1 MPSRASRARALPA
14 LVALALTVGSA
25 LPAVGQGVDAAPPGT
40 RVRVMARGITA
51 RPLVGVVNE
60 WRPDALVIRS
70 IDRPGTMRI
79 PLPALTRL
87 DVSQGR
93 HSHWVRGGAIGLA
106 AGLAAS
112 GLFLAAFCSDLDTS
126 CHADTVGRVLA
137 IFGLPPTMI
146 GLGIGLA
153 IRSER
158 WERVPLPGSQASG
171 PGDGQRVA
179 AGLRIPF

>member
-1 MPSRASRARALPA
+1 VLPA

-51 RPLVGVVNE
+51 RPLVGVVND
-60 WRPDALVIRS
+60 WQPDALVIRS
-70 IDRPGTMRI
+70 IEHPTTMRI

-93 HSHWVRGGAIGLA
+93 RSHWVRGGAIGLVT
-106 AGLAAS
+106 GLAAS
-112 GLFLAAFCSDLDTS
+112 GLFLAAFCSDPDTS
-126 CHADTVGRVLA
+126 CHADTVGKVTA

-158 WERVPLPGSQASG
+158 WERVPLPSG
-171 PGDGQRVA
+171 RAAGLDDEHRVA
-179 AGLRIPF
+179 AALHVPF